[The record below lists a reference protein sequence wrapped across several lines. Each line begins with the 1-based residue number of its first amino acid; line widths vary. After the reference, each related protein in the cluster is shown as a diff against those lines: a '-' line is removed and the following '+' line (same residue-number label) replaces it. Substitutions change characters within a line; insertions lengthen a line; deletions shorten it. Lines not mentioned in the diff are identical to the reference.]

1 MKNIIKKLVVTT
13 ILLIIISSIS
23 FAGIISYLLSN
34 FDIRIIGI
42 VSVFSIVIITICIIF
57 ILLVSRNVGNT
68 LESLSQ
74 TIESIIDDNPID
86 TFSTIEDT
94 MLSKLQSQIL
104 KLSDILKSHSIKQK
118 EEKDA
123 ITALISDISHQ
134 LKTPLANLNIY
145 NSLLLDENLDD
156 DKRLGFTK
164 NMENQIQKLNWL
176 MESLIKM
183 SRLEVGIIKF
193 NTENQSISQT
203 VLQAISMLSK
213 KAEEKG
219 INIIFNGEDIELVH
233 DSKWTQEAIFNV
245 LDNAVKYSAKN
256 TEINVSIMKYELF
269 CRIDIKDQG
278 NGIIESD
285 INKVFTRFYR
295 GENTKNI
302 EGVGIGLFLS
312 RKIISAQGGYIKVK
326 SILGKGS
333 VFSVFLPIESE

>member
-1 MKNIIKKLVVTT
+1 
-13 ILLIIISSIS
+13 LLIIISSIS